1 MSSKFYQKILLTGLV
16 IIVPCAFLMGFW
28 RGEMRCE
35 VCSPEDIDF
44 TLFWKS
50 YYKLQEKF
58 VDQEKFDSQKI
69 LYGAISGMTKS
80 LDDPYTTF
88 FNPEETKLF
97 MDDVIGEFEG
107 VGMEIG
113 MRDGQLTVIAPLKGT
128 PAEKAGLR
136 AGDKIIKIDDTFSQG
151 IDINEAI
158 KLIRG
163 ARGTEVLFSILRE
176 NQEELK
182 EFKITRAV
190 IEVPSL
196 EWEII
201 ENNIAHLKI
210 YQFSDNTNSDFR
222 EVASE
227 ILKSPAQKI
236 ILDLRSNPGGY
247 LQVANSVAG
256 WFLEKGKVV
265 VIESPKDKIEDF
277 DEDMIE
283 YKSQGPERLLAYPIV
298 ILINQGTAS
307 GAEILAGALR
317 DNRGI
322 QLIGETSFG
331 KGCVQEIANMDSG
344 SMLKITIANWFTPN
358 GKLISDKGLEPDVKI
373 EMTDEDYTQGKDPQL
388 EKAIE
393 IIKNI

>member
-1 MSSKFYQKILLTGLV
+1 MSSRYYQKILLIGLV
-16 IIVPCAFLMGFW
+16 VIIPCAFLMGFW

-35 VCSPEDIDF
+35 ICSPEDIDF

-58 VDQEKFDSQKI
+58 VDQGKFDSQKI

-88 FNPEETKLF
+88 FNPEEAKVF
-97 MDDVIGEFEG
+97 MDDVTGEFEG

-113 MRDGQLTVIAPLKGT
+113 MRDGQLTIIAPIEGT
-128 PAEKAGLR
+128 PAQKAGLR

-163 ARGTEVLFSILRE
+163 SRGTEVSFSILRE
-176 NQEELK
+176 SQEELK
-182 EFKITRAV
+182 EFKVVRAV

-201 ENNIAHLKI
+201 ENNIAHLKL
-210 YQFSDNTNSDFR
+210 YQFSDKTNSDFR
-222 EVASE
+222 EAAAE

-247 LQVANSVAG
+247 LQVASDVAG
-256 WFLEKGKVV
+256 WFLEKGKVI
-265 VIESPKDKIEDF
+265 VIESPKDRIEDF
-277 DEDMIE
+277 DENVIE

-298 ILINQGTAS
+298 VLINQGTAS

-331 KGCVQEIANMDSG
+331 KGCVQEIENMDNG
-344 SMLKITIANWFTPN
+344 SILKITIANWFTPN
-358 GKLISDKGLEPDVKI
+358 GNLISDEGLEPDIKI
-373 EMTDEDYTQGKDPQL
+373 EMTNEDYDQGKDPQL
-388 EKAIE
+388 KKAIE
-393 IIKNI
+393 IIKEM

>member
-1 MSSKFYQKILLTGLV
+1 MSSRYYQKILLIGLV
-16 IIVPCAFLMGFW
+16 VIIPCAFLMGFW

-35 VCSPEDIDF
+35 ICSPEDIDF

-58 VDQEKFDSQKI
+58 VDQGKFDSQKI

-88 FNPEETKLF
+88 FNPEEAKVF
-97 MDDVIGEFEG
+97 MDDVTGEFEG

-113 MRDGQLTVIAPLKGT
+113 MREGQLTVIAPLEGT
-128 PAEKAGLR
+128 PAQKAGLR

-163 ARGTEVLFSILRE
+163 SRGTEVSFSILRE
-176 NQEELK
+176 SQEELK
-182 EFKITRAV
+182 EFKVVRAV

-201 ENNIAHLKI
+201 ENNIAHLKL
-210 YQFSDNTNSDFR
+210 YQFSDKTNSDFR
-222 EVASE
+222 EAAAE

-247 LQVANSVAG
+247 LQVASDVAG
-256 WFLEKGKVV
+256 WFLEKGKVI
-265 VIESPKDKIEDF
+265 VIESPKDRIEDF
-277 DEDMIE
+277 DENVIE

-298 ILINQGTAS
+298 VLINQGTAS

-331 KGCVQEIANMDSG
+331 KGCVQEIENMDNG
-344 SMLKITIANWFTPN
+344 SILKITIANWFTPN
-358 GKLISDKGLEPDVKI
+358 GNLISDEGLEPDIKI
-373 EMTDEDYTQGKDPQL
+373 EMTNEDYDQGKDPQL
-388 EKAIE
+388 KKAIE
-393 IIKNI
+393 IIKEM

>member
-1 MSSKFYQKILLTGLV
+1 MSSKYYQKILLIGLV
-16 IIVPCAFLMGFW
+16 VIIPCAFLMGFW
-28 RGEMRCE
+28 RGEMKCE
-35 VCSPEDIDF
+35 ICSPEDIDF

-58 VDQEKFDSQKI
+58 VDLEKFDSQKV
-69 LYGAISGMTKS
+69 LYGAIAGMTKS

-88 FNPEETKLF
+88 FNPEEAKVF
-97 MDDVIGEFEG
+97 MDDVVGEFEG

-113 MRDGQLTVIAPLKGT
+113 MREGQLTVIAPLEGT
-128 PAEKAGLR
+128 PAQKAGLR

-151 IDINEAI
+151 IDINEAL

-163 ARGTEVLFSILRE
+163 VKGTEVSFSILRE

-182 EFKITRAV
+182 EFKVTRAV

-196 EWEII
+196 KLEII
-201 ENNIAHLKI
+201 ENNIAHLNI
-210 YQFSDNTNSDFR
+210 YQFSDNTNSDFKK
-222 EVASE
+222 VASE

-247 LQVANSVAG
+247 LQVASDVAG
-256 WFLEKGKVV
+256 WFLEKGKVI
-265 VIESPKDKIEDF
+265 VIESPKNEIEDF
-277 DEDMIE
+277 DENMVE
-283 YKSQGPERLLAYPIV
+283 YKSKGPESLLDYPIV

-331 KGCVQEIANMDSG
+331 KGCVQEIANMDNG
-344 SMLKITIANWFTPN
+344 SILKITVANWFTPN
-358 GKLISDKGLEPDVKI
+358 GELISNKGLEPDVKI
-373 EMTDEDYTQGKDPQL
+373 EMTDEDYNQGKDPQL